1 MPLSESPCF
10 PDDYIWDQ
18 YKEKVVE
25 PFHVTGEENPAHLF
39 TKSLSVVKVEKFRSK
54 IGLS

>member
-25 PFHVTGEENPAHLF
+25 PFHFTGEENPAHLF